1 MDASFRPV
9 SVSVVET
16 MDRKGPTPM
25 KRSLSLFAAALA
37 LALTATAQSQA
48 TPFSFSYNWSASPIA
63 IAAGTGGITLT
74 DENPVTTTQETDTA
88 ATNITVFSAAPTT
101 SPDVIPTPA
110 GGSNYSL
117 SVTITDSNGTGSGTI
132 SFTGLM
138 LGQLTHDSS
147 NLTNTITGATDG
159 TGSHPGQTFGTV
171 VVDGSQYTVSYNG
184 FAAPGP
190 EAQHNVGSISFHIS
204 FQAAQGGSSSPE
216 PSSMVLGCL
225 GLTFL
230 GGVVYRARRRKA
242 EMLKA
247 AF

>member
-1 MDASFRPV
+1 
-9 SVSVVET
+9 
-16 MDRKGPTPM
+16 M

-37 LALTATAQSQA
+37 MALTATAQSQA
-48 TPFSFSYNWSASPIA
+48 NPFSYSYNWSASPIA

-74 DENPVTTTQETDTA
+74 DESPVTTTQETDTA
-88 ATNITVFSAAPTT
+88 ASNITVFSAAPTT

-117 SVTITDSNGTGSGTI
+117 TVKLTDSEGTGSGTI

-159 TGSHPGQTFGTV
+159 SGTHAGQTFGSVTF
-171 VVDGSQYTVSYNG
+171 DGITYTVSYNG

-190 EAQHNVGSISFHIS
+190 EAQHNVGSLSFHIGFAVAS
-204 FQAAQGGSSSPE
+204 GGGPSPSPE

-225 GLTFL
+225 GLSFL
-230 GGVVYRARRRKA
+230 GGVVLRARRRKA
-242 EMLKA
+242 ELLKA
-247 AF
+247 AI